1 MLFAMIFAVSIYS
14 PNLAPFACVLAQ
26 GNPII
31 VRNRQVFV
39 CRRLATNEK
48 VFSLRPL
55 LGLRLSKGVSAVK
68 NLSAVVGVSL
78 RLSGNLNGLKADG

>member
-14 PNLAPFACVLAQ
+14 PNLAPFASWRKVIRLLSA
-26 GNPII
+26 IDRFLF
-31 VRNRQVFV
+31 VDVSRQTK
-39 CRRLATNEK
+39 R
-48 VFSLRPL
+48 FSLCAL
-55 LGLRLSKGVSAVK
+55 CVSAVK